1 MVNTIMIVLNVIKSS
16 VDRLATAKYVK
27 LYNKFTSEKILSN
40 IRVYSQKPN
49 YWPHVAWN
57 MLSKLQ
63 RSIYYMST
71 TITIVET
78 YYDSLSTIMTITV
91 INYHTIALP

>member
-40 IRVYSQKPN
+40 ITVRIFSKAKL
-49 YWPHVAWN
+49 VAS
-57 MLSKLQ
+57 MF
-63 RSIYYMST
+63 
-71 TITIVET
+71 
-78 YYDSLSTIMTITV
+78 
-91 INYHTIALP
+91 A